1 VVCNRSSGFETNQ
14 GSRRL
19 EATARLHDVVA
30 SIPSECVQKRRYERM
45 GAMVYYGFPSRWA
58 TGIADAI
65 CGTVRELIGSTE
77 KVNLAP

>member
-1 VVCNRSSGFETNQ
+1 
-14 GSRRL
+14 
-19 EATARLHDVVA
+19 
-30 SIPSECVQKRRYERM
+30 M